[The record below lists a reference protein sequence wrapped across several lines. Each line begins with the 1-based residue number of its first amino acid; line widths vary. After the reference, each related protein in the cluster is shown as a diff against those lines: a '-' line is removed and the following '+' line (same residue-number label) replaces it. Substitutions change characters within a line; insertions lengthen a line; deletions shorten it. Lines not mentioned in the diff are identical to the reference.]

1 MNNPDDITR
10 KNRRTAL
17 TVLAVVVAMT
27 GMAYASVPLYNLFC
41 RVTGFGGTTQVSAQA
56 PAPEEVLERTVAVRF
71 DAGTA
76 RGMPWKFAPESRQ
89 VVVKLGAKSLTH
101 YRAENPT
108 DESITGTAIYNVTPD
123 KVGKYFHKI
132 ECFCFGE
139 QTLPAGK
146 SVSMPVVFY
155 VDPAMNADPGM
166 DDVTHITLSY
176 TFFRAGS
183 SDLDKALKEFYN
195 RSSAKAEGFQR

>member
-1 MNNPDDITR
+1 MNSSGDIAR

-17 TVLAVVVAMT
+17 TVLAVVIAMT

-56 PAPEEVLERTVAVRF
+56 PAPEDVLERTVTVRF

-76 RGMPWKFAPESRQ
+76 RGMPWRFAPESRQ
-89 VVVKLGAKSLTH
+89 MTAKLGAKMLTH
-101 YRAENPT
+101 YRAENPA
-108 DESITGTAIYNVTPD
+108 DESITGTALYNVTPD
-123 KVGKYFHKI
+123 KAGKYFHKI

-155 VDPAMNADPGM
+155 VDPAMDEDPSM

-176 TFFRAGS
+176 TFFRTGS